1 MNVTTYSCKKLQNR
15 ANSLNKRKGPKEK
28 IFFIIVPPR
37 EDCIFPYILLV
48 LDKNI
53 FVLNKNILLENFH
66 SKRHDFYKGELLRNQ
81 LPLCRQPILLWG
93 KEMAH
98 ILKTGHHCYSIR
110 IGIKPPS
117 ARKTSD
123 RESKS

>member
-1 MNVTTYSCKKLQNR
+1 MNKKE
-15 ANSLNKRKGPKEK
+15 KGQKEK

-66 SKRHDFYKGELLRNQ
+66 PMRHDFYKGELLRNQ

-93 KEMAH
+93 EGNGSYPENRASLLLYQNWHKAFFSQ
-98 ILKTGHHCYSIR
+98 KD
-110 IGIKPPS
+110 K
-117 ARKTSD
+117 
-123 RESKS
+123 